1 MVLASIYGSKA
12 LYAYGSA
19 GSSCLVSIP
28 VEESSED
35 ANIFVLANAEK
46 EAKAPIK
53 FLRLDFI

>member
-28 VEESSED
+28 EESSED
-35 ANIFVLANAEK
+35 ANIFVPASAEK
-46 EAKAPIK
+46 KQK
-53 FLRLDFI
+53 HQ